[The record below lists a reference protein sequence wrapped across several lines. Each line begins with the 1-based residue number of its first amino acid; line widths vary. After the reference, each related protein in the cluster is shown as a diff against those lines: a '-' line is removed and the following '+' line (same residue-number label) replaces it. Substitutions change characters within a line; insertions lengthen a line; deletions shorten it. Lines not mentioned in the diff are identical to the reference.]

1 MKAKELQQRFAC
13 GKVEKMYE
21 NSRKISFLLRAVF
34 ALAGMYCFHSFM
46 VETQAAFRIYPLLGL
61 VFCLVRMYRQGDTVC
76 YVTEKGLVV
85 RSHYR
90 TFYEFMSE
98 IFFGTEHLVFIPY
111 KTIFDIPS
119 NWVTFEL
126 GSAEIGG
133 LVVQPVRLRYLSAK
147 NKKEILARIRAAQE
161 EPEDT

>member
-1 MKAKELQQRFAC
+1 
-13 GKVEKMYE
+13 
-21 NSRKISFLLRAVF
+21 
-34 ALAGMYCFHSFM
+34 M
-46 VETQAAFRIYPLLGL
+46 VETQAAIRIYPLLGL

-98 IFFGTEHLVFIPY
+98 ILFGTEHLVFIPY
-111 KTIFDIPS
+111 KIIFDIPS

>member
-1 MKAKELQQRFAC
+1 
-13 GKVEKMYE
+13 
-21 NSRKISFLLRAVF
+21 
-34 ALAGMYCFHSFM
+34 M
-46 VETQAAFRIYPLLGL
+46 VETQAAIRIYPFLGL

-98 IFFGTEHLVFIPY
+98 ILFGTEHLVFIPY
-111 KTIFDIPS
+111 KIIFDIPS

-126 GSAEIGG
+126 GSTEIGG
-133 LVVQPVRLRYLSAK
+133 LVVQPVRLRYLSEK
-147 NKKEILARIRAAQE
+147 NKNRNKILLCVMLDNRRKQICHSGENKIGRASCRE
-161 EPEDT
+161 RV

>member
-1 MKAKELQQRFAC
+1 MKAKELQQRFDC

-46 VETQAAFRIYPLLGL
+46 VETQAAFRIYPFLGL

-98 IFFGTEHLVFIPY
+98 DSFWGLSISCLYRIKLFLIY
-111 KTIFDIPS
+111 R
-119 NWVTFEL
+119 L
-126 GSAEIGG
+126 IG
-133 LVVQPVRLRYLSAK
+133 
-147 NKKEILARIRAAQE
+147 
-161 EPEDT
+161 